1 MIEGLF
7 QPTHLILI
15 LAIVVMVF
23 GPGKLASLGSDLGK
37 GMRELQRALNANDEV
52 PGQSQTH
59 LTGEAPKDP
68 APPSA

>member
-1 MIEGLF
+1 MVEGLF

-37 GMRELQRALNANDEV
+37 GMRELRRALDTNDEAAGQ
-52 PGQSQTH
+52 GQSH
-59 LTGEAPKDP
+59 VTGEAPKDP
-68 APPSA
+68 TPPAA